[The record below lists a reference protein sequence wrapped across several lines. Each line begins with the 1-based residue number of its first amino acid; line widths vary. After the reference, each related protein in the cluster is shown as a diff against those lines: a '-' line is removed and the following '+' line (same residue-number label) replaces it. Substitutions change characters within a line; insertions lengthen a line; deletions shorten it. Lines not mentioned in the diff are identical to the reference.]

1 MFYYGGEWYWGVD
14 RLYHLENRLLTL
26 GLRRDSSQQLL
37 VPRPGIAKGTLKD
50 TGSMTLEIYPSV
62 RSPYTSIIFD
72 KTVELGRHTGVRL
85 SVRPVLPMVMRGAPV
100 TVLKGKYIFFDAAR
114 EAETLGMMWGN
125 GCDPIGKPVRR
136 VYALFPWAEEQ
147 GRGSALLSSFMRMAW
162 SERVNTNRKSGLR
175 EVVEDAG
182 LNWKEARSH
191 LKDTEWQS
199 MVERNCEVMYAQ
211 GIWGVP
217 SFRLLD
223 QRGETLLSVWGADR
237 LWLVARTIQKI
248 LRQNQPD

>member
-1 MFYYGGEWYWGVD
+1 
-14 RLYHLENRLLTL
+14 
-26 GLRRDSSQQLL
+26 
-37 VPRPGIAKGTLKD
+37 
-50 TGSMTLEIYPSV
+50 
-62 RSPYTSIIFD
+62 
-72 KTVELGRHTGVRL
+72 
-85 SVRPVLPMVMRGAPV
+85 
-100 TVLKGKYIFFDAAR
+100 
-114 EAETLGMMWGN
+114 MMWGN
-125 GCDPIGKPVRR
+125 GWDPIGKPVRR

-162 SERVNTNRKSGLR
+162 CERVNTNRNSGLR